1 MNVGNNDI
9 PGELS
14 EHDQWFIWRWGT
26 TRDGKPTKQP
36 VNPHTGELASSTNP
50 ATWGSYEVAVAAYD
64 MFGYPG
70 VGFVFTSGD
79 PYVGVDLD
87 GCHDPGT
94 GEIEEWARRIIG
106 ALDSYSEVSPSGSGV
121 HIIGKGTL
129 PPGGR
134 KRGSFECYDSGRF
147 FTVTGEHLDGTPHE
161 IKERGE
167 VLRRLHRRVFGEAEQ
182 KSNEH
187 IERRAGNGL
196 SDHEIIARAMRAT
209 NGGEFAK
216 LWCGESN
223 GHASAS
229 EADLALCSY
238 LRFWTGGNPEAMDR
252 LFRQSGLYRPKWDER
267 HFGDGRTYG
276 RATIERALER
286 TSEFYNPKSQSL
298 YRDGIWDVGED
309 GRKGVDDR
317 PRLRSVRFNEI
328 PDPGPR
334 RYLLDELIPEG
345 YPTVL
350 HGEGGS
356 AKSMLALSIG
366 LAVARKGERK

>member
-1 MNVGNNDI
+1 MRQRNPGTVDLNVGNNDI

-50 ATWGSYEVAVAAYD
+50 ATRGSYEVAVAAYD

-94 GEIEEWARRIIG
+94 HEIE
-106 ALDSYSEVSPSGSGV
+106 
-121 HIIGKGTL
+121 
-129 PPGGR
+129 
-134 KRGSFECYDSGRF
+134 
-147 FTVTGEHLDGTPHE
+147 
-161 IKERGE
+161 ERGE

-209 NGGEFAK
+209 
-216 LWCGESN
+216 
-223 GHASAS
+223 
-229 EADLALCSY
+229 
-238 LRFWTGGNPEAMDR
+238 
-252 LFRQSGLYRPKWDER
+252 
-267 HFGDGRTYG
+267 
-276 RATIERALER
+276 
-286 TSEFYNPKSQSL
+286 
-298 YRDGIWDVGED
+298 
-309 GRKGVDDR
+309 
-317 PRLRSVRFNEI
+317 
-328 PDPGPR
+328 
-334 RYLLDELIPEG
+334 
-345 YPTVL
+345 
-350 HGEGGS
+350 
-356 AKSMLALSIG
+356 
-366 LAVARKGERK
+366 